1 MHKPDDD
8 AGPPNPELVR
18 ILQEELPPIEPPAQV
33 REDLLQRILN
43 RTVRSWRQWL
53 NRSNDRLDD

>member
-43 RTVRSWRQWL
+43 RTVRSWRH
-53 NRSNDRLDD
+53 SNDRLDD

>member
-1 MHKPDDD
+1 MDKPDDES
-8 AGPPNPELVR
+8 GPPNKELVR

-53 NRSNDRLDD
+53 SRTNDRLDD